1 MAISHEE
8 QRLPAILKNNFG
20 FQPSPFGCINNL
32 FYFIYPLLYES
43 FFVETVFFSKFCVVQ
58 VTEKLYFFSNLLSKQ
73 NGEIFCNFFVF
84 RIHQT
89 V

>member
-32 FYFIYPLLYES
+32 FYFIYPLLHES
-43 FFVETVFFSKFCVVQ
+43 FFVETVFFQNFVSSKLRKNYISFL
-58 VTEKLYFFSNLLSKQ
+58 TF
-73 NGEIFCNFFVF
+73 
-84 RIHQT
+84 
-89 V
+89 